1 MSHTSKPTTKQQDHL
16 AKLTKQSEATTAFQ
30 NAYQDLKTNQ
40 TIEQATNVAKMGREL
55 LELERESGVKMLKT
69 TEHRTL
75 IAEDMV
81 NKGVNKTIEKK
92 SGYVREEG
100 PNGIRMVYKS
110 QWNRS

>member
-1 MSHTSKPTTKQQDHL
+1 
-16 AKLTKQSEATTAFQ
+16 
-30 NAYQDLKTNQ
+30 
-40 TIEQATNVAKMGREL
+40 MGREL
-55 LELERESGVKMLKT
+55 LELERESGVQMLKT

-110 QWNRS
+110 QWSRS